1 MQDILALELKFNGVK
16 KRMKRNYL
24 VILAALACMMIF
36 VSPALADATL
46 TGSRTISD
54 STVQAGDT
62 FRVTTTVTCVGDADI
77 FAPLIDEDVPSSWTV
92 SVVDSDGMIYKSS
105 TTEWILIGTL
115 SPTETLTV
123 VYDVT
128 VPTTATAG
136 TYTIYGEVSGIE
148 DVDGETVY
156 RRSTIAGASGV
167 TVS

>member
-1 MQDILALELKFNGVK
+1 MGK
-16 KRMKRNYL
+16 NYL
-24 VILAALACMMIF
+24 ITLAALACMMIF
-36 VSPALADATL
+36 VSPALADASL
-46 TGSRTISD
+46 TGDRTISD
-54 STVQAGDT
+54 ITVQAGDT
-62 FRVTTTVTCVGDADI
+62 FRVTTTATCVGDADI
-77 FAPLIDEDVPSSWTV
+77 FSSLIDEDIPSGWTV
-92 SVVDSDGMIYKSS
+92 SVVDSDGMVYKSS